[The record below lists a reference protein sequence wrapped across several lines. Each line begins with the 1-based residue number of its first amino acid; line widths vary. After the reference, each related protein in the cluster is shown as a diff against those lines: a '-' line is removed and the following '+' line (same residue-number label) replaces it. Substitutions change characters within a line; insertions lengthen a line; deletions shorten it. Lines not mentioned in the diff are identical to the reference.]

1 MICLLTP
8 VYRGISKNG
17 SAKACGR
24 RCMIAISSAR
34 RYSGSHPSQGRGCRG
49 NTPTPPSIQMKF
61 AIFERETKVDFVASL
76 HIFDS
81 EKPIASPIPL
91 HYRVNLRVAPQLLAS
106 RVWARDLQR

>member
-1 MICLLTP
+1 
-8 VYRGISKNG
+8 
-17 SAKACGR
+17 
-24 RCMIAISSAR
+24 
-34 RYSGSHPSQGRGCRG
+34 
-49 NTPTPPSIQMKF
+49 MKF